1 MLLLP
6 APIPLRERGPAVRM
20 NDEILQGY
28 SISDYLAATENKGWN
43 PDTRRYYTNCLHDLL
58 AFTVQHGVPTP
69 KTMAEWEQSL
79 EQVYTRSAVNV
90 HLAAAN
96 NYFKWCGRY
105 DLLRGHTRIKA
116 EQERSPTLTRTE
128 YLKLLRAARSL
139 GKHRIYLLIK
149 LFATTGVPIQCLNQ
163 VTAELVKQG
172 SGTLKY
178 RDGAFGFRCPPALQ
192 QELLAYMAENG
203 IYRGPVFITRT
214 GQTWSRS
221 NIFRQ
226 LHEVCQAAGVPEEKG
241 NPRSLRNLYKATQQQ
256 VEDQLAALRQQMY
269 DQMLEMEQEAIGW
282 PQSATVE
289 RGA

>member
-1 MLLLP
+1 
-6 APIPLRERGPAVRM
+6 M

-28 SISDYLAATENKGWN
+28 PISDYIETTANKRWK
-43 PDTRRYYTNCLHDLL
+43 PDTRRYYTNCLQDLL
-58 AFTVQHGVPTP
+58 TFTERHGEPTP
-69 KTMAEWEQSL
+69 ASMAEWEQSL
-79 EQVYTRSAVNV
+79 EQEYTRSAVNV

-105 DLLRGHTRIKA
+105 DLLRGHTRAGPKA
-116 EQERSPTLTRTE
+116 SEDQEPTPTLTRTE
-128 YLKLLRAARSL
+128 YMKLLRAARSL

-172 SGTLKY
+172 SGTLNY
-178 RDGAFGFRCPPALQ
+178 RDGTFRFRCPPALQ
-192 QELLAYMAENG
+192 QELLAYMAQNG

-214 GQTWSRS
+214 GQTWNRS

-226 LHEVCQAAGVPEEKG
+226 LQEVCQAAGVPEEKG
-241 NPRSLRNLYKATQQQ
+241 NPRSLRNLYKATQQL
-256 VEDQLAALRQQMY
+256 VEDQLAVLRQQMY

>member
-1 MLLLP
+1 
-6 APIPLRERGPAVRM
+6 
-20 NDEILQGY
+20 
-28 SISDYLAATENKGWN
+28 
-43 PDTRRYYTNCLHDLL
+43 
-58 AFTVQHGVPTP
+58 
-69 KTMAEWEQSL
+69 MAEWEQSL

-105 DLLRGHTRIKA
+105 DLLRGHTRVTE

-128 YLKLLRAARSL
+128 YLKLLRTARSL

-163 VTAELVKQG
+163 VTAELVELVKQG

-214 GQTWSRS
+214 GQTWNRS

>member
-1 MLLLP
+1 
-6 APIPLRERGPAVRM
+6 M

-28 SISDYLAATENKGWN
+28 SIQAFLQSEQSSKWN
-43 PDTRRYYTNCLHDLL
+43 PDTRRCYSNCLHELL
-58 AFTVQHGVPTP
+58 RFCQETGAPTP
-69 KTMAEWEQSL
+69 ELLHRWQQTLQGSYKRT
-79 EQVYTRSAVNV
+79 AVNV
-90 HLAAAN
+90 RVAAAN
-96 NYFKWCGRY
+96 NYFRWCGRP
-105 DLLRGHTRIKA
+105 DLLQRQPRTGDDA
-116 EQERSPTLTRTE
+116 GPEPPALSRTE

-172 SGTLKY
+172 SGTLNY
-178 RDGAFGFRCPPALQ
+178 RGSPVPFRCPPALR
-192 QELLAYMAENG
+192 QELLDYMAETG

-214 GQTWSRS
+214 GQTWNRS

-226 LHEVCQAAGVPEEKG
+226 LQEVCQAAGVPEEKG
-241 NPRSLRNLYKATQQQ
+241 NPRSLRNLYKATQQL
-256 VEDQLAALRQQMY
+256 VEDQLAVLRQQMY

-282 PQSATVE
+282 PQSTTVE

>member
-1 MLLLP
+1 
-6 APIPLRERGPAVRM
+6 M

-28 SISDYLAATENKGWN
+28 SIQAFLQSEQSSKWN
-43 PDTRRYYTNCLHDLL
+43 PDTRRCYSNCLHELL
-58 AFTVQHGVPTP
+58 RFCQETGAPTP
-69 KTMAEWEQSL
+69 ELLHRWQQTLQGSYKRT
-79 EQVYTRSAVNV
+79 AVNV
-90 HLAAAN
+90 RVAAAN
-96 NYFKWCGRY
+96 NYFRWCGRP
-105 DLLRGHTRIKA
+105 DLLQRQPRTGDDGGPEPPA
-116 EQERSPTLTRTE
+116 LSRTE
-128 YLKLLRAARSL
+128 YLKLLRAART
-139 GKHRIYLLIK
+139 GGQHRLYLLIK

-214 GQTWSRS
+214 GQTWNRS

-226 LHEVCQAAGVPEEKG
+226 LQEVCQAAGVPEEKG
-241 NPRSLRNLYKATQQQ
+241 NPRSLRNLYKATQQL
-256 VEDQLAALRQQMY
+256 VEDQLAVLRQQMY

-282 PQSATVE
+282 PADPTAGQSQTA
-289 RGA
+289 

>member
-1 MLLLP
+1 
-6 APIPLRERGPAVRM
+6 M

-28 SISDYLAATENKGWN
+28 STSDYLAATENKGWN

-58 AFTVQHGVPTP
+58 EFTVQHGAPTP

-172 SGTLKY
+172 SGTLNY
-178 RDGAFGFRCPPALQ
+178 RDGAFRFRCPPALQ
-192 QELLAYMAENG
+192 QELLAYMAQNG

-214 GQTWSRS
+214 GQTWNRS

-226 LHEVCQAAGVPEEKG
+226 LQEVCQAAGVPEEKG
-241 NPRSLRNLYKATQQQ
+241 NPRSLRNLYKATQQL
-256 VEDQLAALRQQMY
+256 VEDQLAVLRQQMY

-282 PQSATVE
+282 PADPTAGQSQTA
-289 RGA
+289 

>member
-1 MLLLP
+1 
-6 APIPLRERGPAVRM
+6 M

-28 SISDYLAATENKGWN
+28 SIQAFLQSEQSSKWN
-43 PDTRRYYTNCLHDLL
+43 PDTRRCYSNCLHELL
-58 AFTVQHGVPTP
+58 RFCQETGAPTP
-69 KTMAEWEQSL
+69 ELLHRWQQTLQGSYKRT
-79 EQVYTRSAVNV
+79 AVNV
-90 HLAAAN
+90 RVAAAN
-96 NYFKWCGRY
+96 NYFRWCGRP
-105 DLLRGHTRIKA
+105 DLLQRQPRTGDDA
-116 EQERSPTLTRTE
+116 GPEPPALSRTE

-192 QELLAYMAENG
+192 QELLAYMAQNG

-214 GQTWSRS
+214 GQTWNRS